1 MEALILQLLGL
12 AIQYGPELGIEI
24 KSAFERLSAGEKV
37 EDLIAELAAKRDDL
51 KPLDF
56 GEEGYS
62 NR

>member
-1 MEALILQLLGL
+1 
-12 AIQYGPELGIEI
+12 
-24 KSAFERLSAGEKV
+24 V